1 MRLLHAVQT
10 PPLLRVVTGSLASSV
25 LVFFLTTK
33 SQGAALCHRAI
44 EDLSDTVKDRI
55 AGVVTFG
62 DTQNEQDDGAIP
74 NFPREKVRIFCNTG
88 DLVCRGTLTITAAH
102 LTYGSDAPAAAA
114 FLAGRIRG
122 S

>member
-1 MRLLHAVQT
+1 ML
-10 PPLLRVVTGSLASSV
+10 
-25 LVFFLTTK
+25 F

-44 EDLSDTVKDRI
+44 ENLSTSVKARI

-62 DTQNEQDDGAIP
+62 DTQNLQDRGQIP

-88 DLVCRGTLTITAAH
+88 DLVCVGTLTITAAH
-102 LTYGSDAPAAAA
+102 LTYGSDAPAAVA
-114 FLAGRIRG
+114 FLASRIRA